1 MNTNNL
7 RQKKYS
13 RRLGITLKEKE
24 NLDASNK
31 LVHECNVCKNTILE
45 SAYIKQKYICGICG
59 LMERASAKKRI
70 GFVVDSFEEFNKSIE
85 SGNPLDI
92 KEYSKKIEVARKL
105 NHNAK
110 SAVITGYARIS
121 KENFVLIVMNS
132 KFMMGSMGS
141 VVGQKISKAFRMAT
155 KKQLPVVLFAASGGA
170 RMQEGVYSLMQMVKT
185 SCAVEQH
192 SQKGLLYLSI
202 LTDPT
207 TGGVSASFAMLAD
220 IIVAEPKALIC
231 FAGPRVIEQ
240 TIRKKLPKGFQR
252 SEWLLER
259 GFLDDIVPR
268 VKLKKYIHKMIY
280 LHA

>member
-1 MNTNNL
+1 MKTTNL

-13 RRLGITLKEKE
+13 KRLGITLKEKD

-31 LVHECNVCKNTILE
+31 LIHECKVCKTTMLE
-45 SAYIKQKYICGICG
+45 SVYIKQKYICEVCG
-59 LMERASAKKRI
+59 LTERASAKKRI
-70 GFVVDSFEEFNKSIE
+70 GFVTDSFVEFNKSIE
-85 SGNPLDI
+85 SGNPLNI
-92 KEYSKKIEVARKL
+92 EGYSKKIEIAKKL

-121 KENFVLIVMNS
+121 NKNFVLIVMNS

-220 IIVAEPKALIC
+220 IIIAEPEALIC

-240 TIRKKLPKGFQR
+240 TMNFGFITTRPKFLISKK
-252 SEWLLER
+252 
-259 GFLDDIVPR
+259 R
-268 VKLKKYIHKMIY
+268 VTI
-280 LHA
+280 